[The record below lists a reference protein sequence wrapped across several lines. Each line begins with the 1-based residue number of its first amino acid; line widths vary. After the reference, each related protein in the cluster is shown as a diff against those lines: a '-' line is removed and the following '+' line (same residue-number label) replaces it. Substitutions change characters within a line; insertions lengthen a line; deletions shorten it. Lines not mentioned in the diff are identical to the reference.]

1 MNVHTTSNSSAQPPL
16 AVRLTQQGERD
27 NVWLNAAR
35 WLRLAVQLGLL
46 VCLVVALH
54 AGWELTEALRWNV
67 RLAQQSQVLG
77 AEVVPGGAPAI
88 QTLATAATTGH
99 AVVAAGSATAGTARP
114 VAVQDPVASA
124 ASMGGV
130 VAAGAVADATS
141 APGARPG
148 RDRSSTRTAAA
159 AAPVWAD
166 DAASAASAAAAAASA
181 AAAAPQVPAWLS
193 DGSPP
198 QWRFAQALG
207 LARQGDLDGA
217 LARYRSVFDDAAL
230 GNLAR
235 YNSAN
240 TLLREAMRLSATAA
254 PGQALVMFELAK
266 EGYRGVLRRDPSFWA
281 ARYNLERALQLQPD
295 GETVAAEP
303 AQQAERAATTMRSV
317 SRGLP

>member
-1 MNVHTTSNSSAQPPL
+1 MTVRATDTGASSPQLRSRL
-16 AVRLTQQGERD
+16 ARQAGRDAAWLTA
-27 NVWLNAAR
+27 VR
-35 WLRLAVQLGLL
+35 WLRLIVQISLL
-46 VCLVVALH
+46 ICLVVALR
-54 AGWELTEALRWNV
+54 AAWQLNEALRWNV
-67 RLAQQSQVLG
+67 RLAQQVEQFGAVAEPAGADLG
-77 AEVVPGGAPAI
+77 GGAGVL
-88 QTLATAATTGH
+88 TGVGVNEAAH
-99 AVVAAGSATAGTARP
+99 GSAASTGATSTPASGGA
-114 VAVQDPVASA
+114 AVHGADVTASA
-124 ASMGGV
+124 AS
-130 VAAGAVADATS
+130 ALAVQRERRAT
-141 APGARPG
+141 
-148 RDRSSTRTAAA
+148 RSAA

-166 DAASAASAAAAAASA
+166 EVASAASAAAAAASA
-181 AAAAPQVPAWLS
+181 AAEAPQVPAWLT

-281 ARYNLERALQLQPD
+281 ARYNLERALLLQPD
-295 GETVAAEP
+295 GEAVAAEP

>member
-1 MNVHTTSNSSAQPPL
+1 MTVRVTDTGASSPQLRSRL
-16 AVRLTQQGERD
+16 ARQAGRDAAWLTA
-27 NVWLNAAR
+27 VR
-35 WLRLAVQLGLL
+35 WLRLIVQISLL
-46 VCLVVALH
+46 ICLVVALR
-54 AGWELTEALRWNV
+54 AAWQLNEALRWNV
-67 RLAQQSQVLG
+67 RLAQQVEQFGAVAEPAGADLG
-77 AEVVPGGAPAI
+77 GGAGVLAGVGVNAPA
-88 QTLATAATTGH
+88 H
-99 AVVAAGSATAGTARP
+99 GSAASTGATSTRASGGA
-114 VAVQDPVASA
+114 AVHGADVTASA
-124 ASMGGV
+124 AS
-130 VAAGAVADATS
+130 ALAVQRERRAT
-141 APGARPG
+141 
-148 RDRSSTRTAAA
+148 RSAA

-166 DAASAASAAAAAASA
+166 EVASAASAAAAAASA
-181 AAAAPQVPAWLS
+181 AAEAPQVPAWLT

-207 LARQGDLDGA
+207 QARQGDLDGA

-281 ARYNLERALQLQPD
+281 ARYNLERALLLQPD
-295 GETVAAEP
+295 GEAVAAEP